1 MYPGFQST
9 LLLMLNLAAI
19 LFLLDDADKNAHA
32 FEVVS
37 RIMREATWINI
48 HSLPVCDLHCPSFVD
63 ECIS

>member
-1 MYPGFQST
+1 
-9 LLLMLNLAAI
+9 MLNLAAI
-19 LFLLDDADKNAHA
+19 LFLLDDADKNANA